1 MATTRWTTLG
11 AAMLALGLALGCGD
25 TGSGGSSGAPPAEAA
40 AAAQKANSAG
50 STATQTAQASSDAVL
65 NSGTNGA
72 TSTPSTS
79 GGAQAPSPTF
89 NFQASVNVVV
99 DFDALNPSGQDA
111 FPNVTGRLRVDATG
125 TVTGDATSGDA
136 LYTVQ
141 TSWLTDG
148 VFTDPVCGAQAT
160 IAAGSGLSYS
170 LSVGWMYVDSLNWSV
185 QASSDFSATR
195 TVTVTDDGETWTAN
209 GTVQRHASWSIVRA
223 AGAYTVSWS
232 LTGQRT
238 IVVTDGVETHTVVI
252 DVQALD
258 RIFITVDGT
267 TYGPYTALQI
277 RLWWRF
283 ECEI

>member
-1 MATTRWTTLG
+1 MATTRWTTMG
-11 AAMLALGLALGCGD
+11 AALLALALALGCGD
-25 TGSGGSSGAPPAEAA
+25 TGSGGSSGAPPAEEA

-65 NSGTNGA
+65 SAGTNGA
-72 TSTPSTS
+72 TSTKSSS
-79 GGAQAPSPTF
+79 GGSQAPSPTF
-89 NFQASVNVVV
+89 NFQAAVSVVV
-99 DFDALNPSGQDA
+99 DFDALNGSGQDA
-111 FPNVTGRLRVDATG
+111 FPNVTGRLQVDATG
-125 TVTGDATSGDA
+125 SVTGDATSGDA
-136 LYTVQ
+136 AYSVQ
-141 TSWLTDG
+141 TNWLTDG
-148 VFTDPVCGAQAT
+148 VFTDPACGAQAT

-170 LSVGWMYVDSLNWSV
+170 LSVGWLYVDSLNWSV
-185 QASSDFSATR
+185 QASSDFSAAR

-209 GTVQRHASWSIVRA
+209 GTVQRHASWSIVRS

-238 IVVTDGVETHTVVI
+238 IVVTDGVVTHTVVI

-277 RLWWRF
+277 YLWWRF
-283 ECEI
+283 DCQL

>member
-11 AAMLALGLALGCGD
+11 AAAIALALVLGCGD

-40 AAAQKANSAG
+40 AAAQKANTAG
-50 STATQTAQASSDAVL
+50 STATLTAQASSDAVL

-72 TSTPSTS
+72 TSTKSSS
-79 GGAQAPSPTF
+79 GGSQAPSPTF
-89 NFQASVNVVV
+89 NFQATVSVVV
-99 DFDALNPSGQDA
+99 DFDALNASGQDA
-111 FPNVTGRLRVDATG
+111 FPNVTGLLQVDATG
-125 TVTGDATSGDA
+125 SVTGDATSGDA
-136 LYTVQ
+136 AYSVQ
-141 TSWLTDG
+141 TNWLTDG

-170 LSVGWMYVDSLNWSV
+170 LSVGWLYVDSLNWSV
-185 QASSDFSATR
+185 QASSDFSAAR

-232 LTGQRT
+232 FSGQRT

-258 RIFITVDGT
+258 RIFITVDGV

-277 RLWWRF
+277 YLWWRF
-283 ECEI
+283 DCQL